1 MKNFHVISGLVLPIA
16 GCVSTFIGCN
26 YEPPQAGTTSSTGSG
41 QGGAGATGA
50 GGFGGEAGSSGQGG
64 AAGQGGSAQ
73 GGAAGQGGGGNE
85 CEPGTAETCAYTG
98 PAGTE
103 GEGTCKPGTRNCT
116 AKGTWGACSKQVVP
130 MPEGCSGAEDTNCDM
145 FPPCSGAPI
154 KAFAPMMQTS
164 GDDLV
169 LAIATAKGEGGKDGA
184 TYAAGFQAA
193 YSLDQMSLTGHRVL
207 LWQRD
212 SDGVFH
218 DWSNQFSFTGGGGLN
233 AAVATGVAVLPT
245 GDVVVVGNFVGGS
258 LTIGGTNL
266 GNSATTNTFA
276 ARFTAAG
283 ALIDA
288 SRIGSTSHVE
298 TLAVATDAAGT
309 VFIGGNYIGSPKIG
323 TTTLPPTMDKHG
335 FVAAFKSNGMS
346 WAQVLGGIFDQS
358 VRAMATVDG
367 TDVVIATSIAGSVSI
382 NTTGGQKMYDGA
394 SNPDILL
401 SRLSGTDGI
410 ATWNVQVKGADFA
423 GNELEVGGIAANST
437 KVVLSGNFRGSVD
450 LHDQTL
456 IANDAGDA
464 FVATFA
470 ADNGG
475 FQKYTVLGGNGAQQ
489 VRAVAIDAF
498 DDIVIAGGFSITLPL
513 GNPPPSANGGF
524 DAFVGKLDANL
535 LARWSRKYGNDLDQV
550 SLAVAIGNATGH
562 IFAGG
567 GFQGQLTGIQ
577 PLLTATGPADAF
589 LIELTN

>member
-1 MKNFHVISGLVLPIA
+1 MKNFHMISGLVLPIA

-26 YEPPQAGTTSSTGSG
+26 YELPQAGTTGSTGTG

-50 GGFGGEAGSSGQGG
+50 GGFGGEAGSGGQGG

-73 GGAAGQGGGGNE
+73 GGAAGQGGGSSV

-116 AKGTWGACSKQVVP
+116 PKGTWGACSKQVVP
-130 MPEGCSGAEDTNCDM
+130 MPEGCSGAEDTNCDK

-154 KAFAPMMQTS
+154 KAFPPIMQTS

-169 LAIATAKGEGGKDGA
+169 LAVATAKGEGGKDGA

-193 YSLDQMSLTGHRVL
+193 YSFNQMPLSNHRVL

-212 SDGVFH
+212 SNGVFH
-218 DWSNQFSFTGGGGLN
+218 DWSNQFSFISGGGPN

-245 GDVVVVGNFVGGS
+245 GDVVVVGSFAGGS

-266 GNSATTNTFA
+266 GDSATTNTFA
-276 ARFTAAG
+276 ARFSPAG
-283 ALIDA
+283 AVLDA
-288 SRIGSTSHVE
+288 FSIGGNHYVE
-298 TLAVATDAAGT
+298 TLAVATDAAGN
-309 VFIGGNYIGSPKIG
+309 VFIGGSYMGSPKIG
-323 TTTLPPTMDKHG
+323 TTTLPMTGDKNG
-335 FVAAFKSNGMS
+335 FVAAFKSNGTS
-346 WAQVLGGIFDQS
+346 WAQPLEGIFDQS
-358 VRAMATVDG
+358 VRAMVTVDDN
-367 TDVVIATSIAGSVSI
+367 DVVIATSIVGSMSI
-382 NTTGGQKMYDGA
+382 NTTEGPKTYVGN
-394 SNPDILL
+394 SNADILL
-401 SRLSGTDGI
+401 SRLSGTDGV
-410 ATWNVQVKGADFA
+410 ATWNVQVKGADVV
-423 GNELEVGGIAANST
+423 GNELDAGGIAANST
-437 KVVLSGNFRGSVD
+437 TVVLSGNFRGSVD

-535 LARWSRKYGNDLDQV
+535 LGRWSRKYGNDLDQV